1 MKTVATLLCLALS
14 ALDDP
19 APTER
24 VHCNLAVLTRAER
37 ERDHQLVPLLRD
49 ALQER
54 QELSD
59 GYAYRFTPGVLKD
72 LGEWVAIVAKCCQPL
87 SYEVAIA
94 PQPGG
99 AVWVRITGN
108 EAKEFIDA
116 EFAPLTAKLATRGT
130 GK

>member
-14 ALDDP
+14 ALADP

-87 SYEVAIA
+87 SYEVTISRSRAA
-94 PQPGG
+94 RCGSASPG
-99 AVWVRITGN
+99 
-108 EAKEFIDA
+108 
-116 EFAPLTAKLATRGT
+116 TRPKNSST
-130 GK
+130 PSSPH

>member
-1 MKTVATLLCLALS
+1 M
-14 ALDDP
+14 
-19 APTER
+19 
-24 VHCNLAVLTRAER
+24 
-37 ERDHQLVPLLRD
+37 
-49 ALQER
+49 
-54 QELSD
+54 
-59 GYAYRFTPGVLKD
+59 LKE
-72 LGEWVAIVAKCCQPL
+72 LGEWLAIVAKCCQPL
-87 SYEVAIA
+87 SYQVAIA